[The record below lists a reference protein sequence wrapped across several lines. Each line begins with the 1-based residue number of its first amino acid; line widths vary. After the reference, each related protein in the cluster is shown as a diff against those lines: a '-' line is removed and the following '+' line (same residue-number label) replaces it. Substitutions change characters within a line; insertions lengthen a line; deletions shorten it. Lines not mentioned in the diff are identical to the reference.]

1 MMHKYIELNVCI
13 IFGLYCQKISILF
26 WIFSFCTLFHF
37 VLVLYNT
44 ILLLMFLAWTACFDF
59 LLLWFLYQIVKYPFS
74 VAKFL
79 VGSPSRSLA
88 DNILRF
94 MALNLSPSEKPYSLP
109 HCCFTGAVKEEHIM
123 FIIFLLVHCFFGGG
137 TEIPCIFTTK
147 VHTSIL
153 LSSKS

>member
-1 MMHKYIELNVCI
+1 MMHKYIELNVCT

-26 WIFSFCTLFHF
+26 WIFSFCILFHF

-74 VAKFL
+74 VTKFL

-123 FIIFLLVHCFFGGG
+123 FIIFLLVHCFFGEG